1 MKKLLVIFIFI
12 FAFGSLGGVFLA
24 GMNMYNRSV
33 APETPSTAQETTTGE
48 TR

>member
-1 MKKLLVIFIFI
+1 MKKLLIIFIFI

-33 APETPSTAQETTTGE
+33 APDSPSTAQEPATRE